1 MKHRHIDPIN
11 PSSLSLAAIDDV
23 ICRGG
28 WQDWIDLRGRVLAS
42 GDVLERVQR
51 VCHPHLANGY
61 AQRYHFWMNYAQA
74 HSPTDGDT
82 VKAACAS
89 TATLIFD
96 QLGDSLAG

>member
-1 MKHRHIDPIN
+1 MTDFIASADNHRTVNHRHIN

-28 WQDWIDLRGRVLAS
+28 WQDWTDLRTSVLAS

-51 VCHPHLANGY
+51 VCRPHLANGY

-74 HSPTDGDT
+74 HSTADAT
-82 VKAACAS
+82 AA
-89 TATLIFD
+89 
-96 QLGDSLAG
+96 

>member
-1 MKHRHIDPIN
+1 MDHRHIN

-28 WQDWIDLRGRVLAS
+28 WQDWMDLRRQTLAH

-51 VCHPHLANGY
+51 VCRPHLDNGY
-61 AQRYHFWMNYAQA
+61 AQRYHFWMNYAKT
-74 HSPTDGDT
+74 HSPADGDT
-82 VKAACAS
+82 AKAACAS

-96 QLGDSLAG
+96 QLGDDAPS

>member
-1 MKHRHIDPIN
+1 MNHRHIN

-28 WQDWIDLRGRVLAS
+28 WQDWIDLRGCVLAS
-42 GDVLERVQR
+42 SDVLGRVQR
-51 VCHPHLANGY
+51 VCRPHLANGY

-74 HSPTDGDT
+74 HAPAGGDT

-96 QLGDSLAG
+96 QQGSSPAV